1 MSSLKT
7 VGDEDPDYPTDKF
20 GRPDGRDHHYRIPYS
35 DETAVRLA
43 TWTLHGTI
51 NADRLVSEWDGFS
64 GDQLEYLGIQT
75 HDSKGHIDG
84 LAKYAHSPDWRDAG
98 VLTDVEEYRHA
109 RGGGTRI
116 VGTFKFSPVPEA
128 YPITLTFD
136 TAVDLTL
143 TEFEDAMDALGETWT
158 EEVQPA
164 IWWAKDEAME
174 EFDDSAYYD
183 TGLDE

>member
-7 VGDEDPDYPTDKF
+7 AGDEDPDYPTDEF

-164 IWWAKDEAME
+164 IRWAKDEAME

>member
-1 MSSLKT
+1 MSLHET
-7 VGDEDPDYPTDKF
+7 AADEDPDYPTDKW

-35 DETAVRLA
+35 DEVAINIA
-43 TWTLHGTI
+43 TWTLHDTI
-51 NADRLVSEWDGFS
+51 NPDRLVSEWSEFS
-64 GDQLEYLGIQT
+64 GNQIDYLGIQT

-84 LAKYAHSPDWRDAG
+84 LAQYAHSSDWRDAG
-98 VLTDVEEYRHA
+98 ILTDVEEYRHA

-116 VGTFKFSPVPEA
+116 VGTFDYYPTPEA
-128 YPITLTFD
+128 HPVTLRFD

-143 TEFEDAMDALGETWT
+143 TEFEEALDSLGETWT

-164 IWWAKDEAME
+164 IRWSKDEAME

-183 TGLDE
+183 DAPDE